1 MGVFIGAMTLL
12 RILGARLIDR
22 LGRSRSLQ
30 VSLVTSLIG
39 LILFTTLSMVAAVL
53 IQWFFIARRAE
64 QVAEISA
71 LAAVGASVRGD
82 SPCPAAADAAGRNA
96 ASVVGCDVRGSGRS
110 VVVDVVVRA
119 PLEPQLGWGPSEV
132 LRAATAGT

>member
-1 MGVFIGAMTLL
+1 MRSQRGAA
-12 RILGARLIDR
+12 G
-22 LGRSRSLQ
+22 S
-30 VSLVTSLIG
+30 VLVAALC
-39 LILFTTLSMVAAVL
+39 LILVSAFMVAAVL

-82 SPCPAAADAAGRNA
+82 SPCPAATDAAGRNA
-96 ASVVGCDVRGSGRS
+96 ASVVGCDVRGSGRF
-110 VVVDVVVRA
+110 VVVEVVVRA

>member
-1 MGVFIGAMTLL
+1 MGRLRTGGRAVRSQRGAA
-12 RILGARLIDR
+12 G
-22 LGRSRSLQ
+22 S
-30 VSLVTSLIG
+30 VLVAALC
-39 LILFTTLSMVAAVL
+39 LILVSAFMVAAVL

-82 SPCPAAADAAGRNA
+82 SPCPAATDAAGRNA

>member
-1 MGVFIGAMTLL
+1 MGRLRTGGRAVRSQRGAA
-12 RILGARLIDR
+12 G
-22 LGRSRSLQ
+22 S
-30 VSLVTSLIG
+30 VLVAALC
-39 LILFTTLSMVAAVL
+39 LILVSAFMVAAVL

-110 VVVDVVVRA
+110 VVVEVVVRA

>member
-1 MGVFIGAMTLL
+1 MGRLRTGGRAVRSQRGAA
-12 RILGARLIDR
+12 G
-22 LGRSRSLQ
+22 S
-30 VSLVTSLIG
+30 VLVAALC
-39 LILFTTLSMVAAVL
+39 LILVSAFMVAAVL

>member
-1 MGVFIGAMTLL
+1 MSAARSQRGAA
-12 RILGARLIDR
+12 G
-22 LGRSRSLQ
+22 S
-30 VSLVTSLIG
+30 VLVAAVC
-39 LILFTTLSMVAAVL
+39 LILVSSFMVAAVL

-96 ASVVGCDVRGSGRS
+96 ASVIGCDVRGAGRS
-110 VVVDVVVRA
+110 VVVQVVVRA
-119 PLEPQLGWGPSEV
+119 QLRPQLGWGPSEV
-132 LRAATAGT
+132 YRAATAGT